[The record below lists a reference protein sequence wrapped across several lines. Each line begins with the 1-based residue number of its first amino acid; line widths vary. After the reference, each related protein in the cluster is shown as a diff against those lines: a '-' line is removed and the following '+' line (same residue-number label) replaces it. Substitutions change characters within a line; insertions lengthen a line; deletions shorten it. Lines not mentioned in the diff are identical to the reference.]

1 MPIAKD
7 SAQSEE
13 KKSVKSQTTP
23 QVVNMYR
30 KIMVLEE
37 LLELREARYKAE
49 LKKWKED
56 IKARP
61 EVLEGK
67 SPKDYL
73 ELKHRDFYSHEMKT
87 IDDWTNK
94 RQKLK
99 DFMARY
105 RKFSFL
111 YEDEELSPGSVPPKE
126 LQSAEL
132 HLLEKLTEDERVEY
146 HDLKWKYEVGLPQTV
161 KGSYFTDDFSKNSPD
176 YAEAKA
182 KVKNMIKASVPAGVK
197 GAKGEALG
205 VVNLF
210 NQKYKGVKKHLNALE
225 KKYPAEARSAK
236 AMLSTGMIFLNPS
249 PYLIGKGVSAIVS
262 TKQFQKL
269 DKVIS
274 KQVNRVA
281 EKTGLKYH
289 IKKMMSSPKGKTY
302 SKVALGVVAA
312 IGTGMTVSGMLDI
325 EQAKEMYL
333 NTSDFLS
340 SLEAAAGTALDYQM
354 EGESPLDSAL
364 ASVENQF
371 DEVKENVSQKM
382 GDISDYFEAHLYE
395 NTEVVAD
402 EMKRTGAEVL
412 NDLDSGLDI
421 PAAEAPV
428 NDVHANDV
436 PANDA
441 PANDAPANDAP
452 ANDAPA
458 NDAPAND
465 VPANDAPAN
474 DAPANDAPAND
485 APANDAPANDAPANE
500 APANEAPDVEDEV
513 SLSTTL
519 PESKYT
525 VQSGD
530 VPSVIAELRMKEA
543 GITGYDYSTI
553 EKVVYMTAEANGGLD
568 NIHYIQAGKDLVLPE
583 LNAEILANYTIP
595 EIDAK
600 PELDVS
606 LNEDLTLPPSLDITG
621 IEISSENALSEE
633 IQERLEQGGV
643 AYSIEDIDAL
653 TSEVLFYNG
662 IKVEELENGQFVDMK
677 VIDDILEHFAVAPTA
692 EPKVDLEATNSVV
705 QEVALNNDVKVS
717 LEKNSSSPAMRR

>member
-1 MPIAKD
+1 M
-7 SAQSEE
+7 
-13 KKSVKSQTTP
+13 
-23 QVVNMYR
+23 
-30 KIMVLEE
+30 
-37 LLELREARYKAE
+37 
-49 LKKWKED
+49 
-56 IKARP
+56 
-61 EVLEGK
+61 
-67 SPKDYL
+67 
-73 ELKHRDFYSHEMKT
+73 
-87 IDDWTNK
+87 
-94 RQKLK
+94 
-99 DFMARY
+99 
-105 RKFSFL
+105 
-111 YEDEELSPGSVPPKE
+111 
-126 LQSAEL
+126 
-132 HLLEKLTEDERVEY
+132 
-146 HDLKWKYEVGLPQTV
+146 
-161 KGSYFTDDFSKNSPD
+161 
-176 YAEAKA
+176 
-182 KVKNMIKASVPAGVK
+182 
-197 GAKGEALG
+197 
-205 VVNLF
+205 
-210 NQKYKGVKKHLNALE
+210 
-225 KKYPAEARSAK
+225 
-236 AMLSTGMIFLNPS
+236 
-249 PYLIGKGVSAIVS
+249 
-262 TKQFQKL
+262 
-269 DKVIS
+269 
-274 KQVNRVA
+274 
-281 EKTGLKYH
+281 
-289 IKKMMSSPKGKTY
+289 
-302 SKVALGVVAA
+302 VAA

-436 PANDA
+436 
-441 PANDAPANDAP
+441 
-452 ANDAPA
+452 
-458 NDAPAND
+458 
-465 VPANDAPAN
+465 
-474 DAPANDAPAND
+474 PAND